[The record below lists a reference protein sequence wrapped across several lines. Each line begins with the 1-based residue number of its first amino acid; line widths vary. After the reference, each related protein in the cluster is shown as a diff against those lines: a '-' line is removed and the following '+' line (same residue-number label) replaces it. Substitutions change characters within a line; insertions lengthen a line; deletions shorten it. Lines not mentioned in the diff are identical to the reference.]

1 MNKKYGIHFHFTGV
15 MESSSQLL
23 YSIIIL
29 SNQKFKELP
38 E

>member
-1 MNKKYGIHFHFTGV
+1 MNKKHGIHFHFTEV
-15 MESSSQLL
+15 MESSSQL

-29 SNQKFKELP
+29 SNEKFKELP

>member
-1 MNKKYGIHFHFTGV
+1 MNKKYRKHFHFTEV
-15 MESSSQLL
+15 MESSSQL
-23 YSIIIL
+23 YSIMIL

>member
-1 MNKKYGIHFHFTGV
+1 MNKKYGIHFHFTEV
-15 MESSSQLL
+15 MESSSQL